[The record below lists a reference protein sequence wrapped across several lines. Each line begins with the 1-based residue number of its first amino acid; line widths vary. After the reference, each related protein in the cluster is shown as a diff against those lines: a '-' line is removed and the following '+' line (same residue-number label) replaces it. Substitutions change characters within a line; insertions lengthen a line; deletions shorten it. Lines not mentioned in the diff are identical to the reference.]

1 MIFMGSG
8 SRIAPRFSFQ
18 KGIAACHS
26 TEENNRMN
34 RDKKFLFAPGLI
46 PFGIFLFRQLP
57 NRMIW
62 KKTRVLHLW
71 VVFFIGIFLSPAWG
85 LAQSSVLPAESKIL
99 QFINQE
105 RSHKSLA
112 RLEWDSQ
119 ASQICRAHSEEMNRG
134 DFFSLSSPGKGSLK
148 ERMNWNGV
156 FGLWVGAFA
165 MREKSL
171 QDIFAQMRK
180 RSLLDVKSCTH
191 VGIGVYS
198 ASHSKYGP
206 NVLWC
211 TLAFL
216 DYGVKLEPLPQ
227 SVAPE
232 SVLRIQGVC
241 LPGYSHP
248 RLFVSLPEGKVINIH
263 NSLASPTHFLF
274 KMPFDQGS
282 GKYTLEIMVDDPR
295 LGPRVAAL
303 IPVQAGDTGSRLTA
317 PDLNSTR
324 DEFKTIQEAADF
336 LFLLVNRARAEHGI
350 KPLQPDLILQSTAMS
365 HSRDMARHGYCAHFN
380 PKGESPLRRL
390 KNHGGRGE
398 VAENISCTHSISA
411 AHQGLMESP
420 GHRANILNEDFT
432 HMGIGVAR
440 LAKQYYVTQLF
451 QKKGARED
459 PEQIR
464 QTIIQWLN
472 RERTQK
478 GLPPQ
483 VLDPILMQTS
493 GDHSSRMVS
502 EKSLRGE
509 KGAREFQKQFS
520 RRGGKAKTL
529 VVHMLVTDSTQ
540 ELIKQIAK
548 EDSTFLDRKF
558 THMGIGVHAGYGD
571 GQDERMV
578 WVTLGF
584 SSRE

>member
-1 MIFMGSG
+1 MDRG
-8 SRIAPRFSFQ
+8 
-18 KGIAACHS
+18 K
-26 TEENNRMN
+26 EKMN
-34 RDKKFLFAPGLI
+34 RDKRLPLPAGLI
-46 PFGIFLFRQLP
+46 SDEIFPSCQL
-57 NRMIW
+57 RSRTVW
-62 KKTRVLHLW
+62 KRTKVLQQG
-71 VVFFIGIFLSPAWG
+71 VIFFIGIFLFPAWV
-85 LAQSSVLPAESKIL
+85 LAQSSTIPAESKIL
-99 QFINQE
+99 RFINQE
-105 RSHKSLA
+105 RSRKNLA
-112 RLEWDSQ
+112 RLELDPK
-119 ASQICRAHSEEMNRG
+119 ASQICRAHSKEMNRG

-148 ERMNWNGV
+148 ARLNWNGI
-156 FGLWVGAFA
+156 FALCVGAFA
-165 MREKSL
+165 MREQSL

-180 RSLLDVKSCTH
+180 RGLLDVKSCTH
-191 VGIGVYS
+191 VGIGV
-198 ASHSKYGP
+198 HSSTRGKYGP

-211 TLAFL
+211 TLVFL
-216 DYGVKLEPLPQ
+216 DYAVKLEPLSQ
-227 SVAPE
+227 SVTAG
-232 SVLRIQGVC
+232 SVLRVQGVC

-248 RLFVSLPEGKVINIH
+248 RLFVTLPEGKVENRH

-274 KMPFDQGS
+274 QWAFDRGP
-282 GKYTLEIMVDDPR
+282 GKYTLEIMVDDAR

-303 IPVQAGDTGSRLTA
+303 IPVQVGNAGSRSTA
-317 PDLNSTR
+317 PDLNATQ

-365 HSRDMARHGYCAHFN
+365 HSQDMARHGYCAHFN

-478 GLPPQ
+478 GLPPL
-483 VLDPILMQTS
+483 VLDPILMETS

-509 KGAREFQKQFS
+509 KGARAFQKQFS
-520 RRGGKAKTL
+520 RSGGKAKTL

-540 ELIKQIAK
+540 GLIKQIEK

-558 THMGIGVHAGYGD
+558 THMGIGVHAGYG
-571 GQDERMV
+571 GEQDERMI
-578 WVTLGF
+578 WVTLAF